1 MERLPELLE
10 GIPNA
15 RMVLAMTVEKTTQY
29 PFDLARL
36 VAIHVEKTAGR
47 ALDEA
52 VLVRLFEVLYFASLR
67 TDEGRQTLCTVN
79 FVDAADPAGG
89 ESPPK
94 IANHWT
100 AFPFSHPLPL
110 DIRAITKLAR
120 AADPEVASLNVY
132 ADAAGELYLWGMVDQ
147 EPRHGDQ
154 LVLSAGSDVQRPGL
168 FQATINGSGS
178 ICVYRNGTL
187 LGNLAQDVLVEAHYD
202 VLWSGP
208 VHALLAD
215 HLRGYVSE
223 TYPQLAAECG
233 SPHPAWLERE
243 LLLRW
248 LNSLSRILVNI
259 QQYRHG
265 GGLVI
270 VPRVDF
276 DRSNVKYRIHYDRL
290 SSAVV
295 GLVRVHLRRAQDST
309 ALMETAKTGA
319 PSDLYA
325 SLSALRNMHVDVEQ
339 RKEEVLGCLRWI
351 AALSCVDGVVLLD
364 KSLAVHGFGVEL
376 RADSNLAEVFM
387 AGDAEAGPS
396 RLRRVE
402 ITQFGTRHRAMMRYC
417 YERLGSLGFAISQDG
432 GIQAMMRIGD
442 QLVAWENI
450 NVALA
455 MNAEDFSAASPRRS
469 PILRWFGVRAFR

>member
-1 MERLPELLE
+1 
-10 GIPNA
+10 
-15 RMVLAMTVEKTTQY
+15 MTIEKTTQY

-36 VAIHVEKTAGR
+36 VATHMEKTAGR

-79 FVDAADPAGG
+79 FVERSNPAGG
-89 ESPPK
+89 EPPQK
-94 IANHWT
+94 IANRWI
-100 AFPFSHPLPL
+100 AFPFSDPLPL
-110 DIRAITKLAR
+110 DIRTVTKLAR
-120 AADPEVASLNVY
+120 AADPEVASLNVF
-132 ADAAGELYLWGMVDQ
+132 ADDTGELSIWGMVDQ
-147 EPRHGDQ
+147 EPRQGDQ
-154 LVLSAGSDVQRPGL
+154 LALSADSEVHRPGL

-187 LGNLAQDVLVEAHYD
+187 VGSLAQDVLVEAQYD
-202 VLWSGP
+202 VFWSGP

-215 HLRGYVSE
+215 HLRGYVSAA
-223 TYPQLAAECG
+223 YPQLAAECG
-233 SPHPAWLERE
+233 SPHPAWLDRE

-295 GLVRVHLRRAQDST
+295 GLVRVHLRRAQDSA
-309 ALMETAKTGA
+309 ALMESVKGGA
-319 PSDLYA
+319 PSNLYA
-325 SLSALRNMHVDVEQ
+325 TLSTLRNMHLDVEQ

-364 KSLAVHGFGVEL
+364 KTLAVHGFGVEL

-387 AGDAEAGPS
+387 AGDAEATPS

-417 YERLGSLGFAISQDG
+417 FERLGSLGFAISQDG

-455 MNAEDFSAASPRRS
+455 INAEDFSAASPRRS